1 MRREVLGNCAL
12 EVAGDRYLL
21 ICRAP
26 VRIDGVLAIGE
37 EWSGMGARYERGELE
52 HASGYEKMYGVTDEQ
67 LAFLSWHQGNL
78 CRFAVQPI
86 YDAALEADLERLALL
101 G

>member
-1 MRREVLGNCAL
+1 MACWLSVKNGVAWAL
-12 EVAGDRYLL
+12 DT
-21 ICRAP
+21 
-26 VRIDGVLAIGE
+26 
-37 EWSGMGARYERGELE
+37 RGELE
-52 HASGYEKMYGVTDEQ
+52 YASGYEKMYGVTDEQ

>member
-1 MRREVLGNCAL
+1 
-12 EVAGDRYLL
+12 
-21 ICRAP
+21 
-26 VRIDGVLAIGE
+26 
-37 EWSGMGARYERGELE
+37 
-52 HASGYEKMYGVTDEQ
+52 MYGVTDEQ